1 MQPNTLEGKS
11 TAGSRVYQRLRH
23 DVISGELQPGQ
34 RLTLETLKN
43 QYQVGMTPLREALY
57 RLSASL
63 LVITEDHQGF
73 RVADISLEHLQQVL
87 TAREHFECLILKES
101 IARGDLAWE
110 GRVIS
115 AHHALTRFPPYH
127 PDGSVSTDY
136 LVAHRRFH
144 YEILSGS
151 QHFFLEHFQTVIWD
165 HYARYRNLLS
175 VERIDM
181 ATLASEHAQILDR
194 VLAKDFEMA
203 ALVLGRHISHGA
215 QELCRAMQNKA
226 FKAPSRALRGAAIAS
241 AETGHS
247 SSPLPVAG
255 AGERA

>member
-1 MQPNTLEGKS
+1 MPPKASEGKS
-11 TAGSRVYQRLRH
+11 TAGSRVYDQLRH
-23 DVISGELQPGQ
+23 DVISGVLAPGQ
-34 RLTLETLKN
+34 RLTLESLKS

-63 LVITEDHQGF
+63 LVIAEDHQGF
-73 RVADISLEHLQQVL
+73 RVADISLENLQQVL

-115 AHHALTRFPPYH
+115 AHHALTKFPPYLS
-127 PDGSVSTDY
+127 DGSVSSDY
-136 LVAHRRFH
+136 LQAHRRFH

-151 QHFFLEHFQTVIWD
+151 QHFFLEHFQSVIWD

-181 ATLASEHAQILDR
+181 ATLAADHAQILDR
-194 VLAKDFEMA
+194 VLARDFEMA
-203 ALVLGRHISHGA
+203 ALVLRRHINNGA
-215 QELCRAMQNKA
+215 QELCRAMENKS
-226 FKAPSRALRGAAIAS
+226 FKVPARAVRSAPDPG
-241 AETGHS
+241 T
-247 SSPLPVAG
+247 SPVP
-255 AGERA
+255 